1 MVPVKEVAVVTTDP
15 AYSEFVLAR
24 QGRLRRAAYLMCGDA
39 ALAQDLVQEA
49 LITLAQKW
57 ESVDHPDAFVR
68 RVIYRQRVSWWRRT
82 RRELTTEVLP
92 EHGVDDGAD
101 TRARDAE
108 IHEVLRGL
116 PPRQRAA
123 LVLRY
128 FEDLTEAQTA
138 EVMGV
143 AVGTVKSL
151 SHQAVARM
159 REELAARR
167 AAEHRDEHGPTG
179 PAQEKEGR
187 R

>member
-1 MVPVKEVAVVTTDP
+1 MVTTDP
-15 AYSEFVLAR
+15 GYSEFVRAR

-39 ALAQDLVQEA
+39 AQAEDLLQEA
-49 LITLAQKW
+49 LIALAEKW
-57 ESVDHPDAFVR
+57 ETVEHPDAFVR
-68 RVIYRQRVSWWRRT
+68 RVIYRQRVSWWRRS
-82 RRELTTEVLP
+82 RHELATGTLP
-92 EHGVDDGAD
+92 EGGVDDGSD
-101 TRARDAE
+101 VRARDAE
-108 IHEVLRGL
+108 VHDVLRTL

-159 REELAARR
+159 REELSA
-167 AAEHRDEHGPTG
+167 HRMVD
-179 PAQEKEGR
+179 QEEGR

>member
-1 MVPVKEVAVVTTDP
+1 MVTTDP

-24 QGRLRRAAYLMCGDA
+24 QGRLRRAAYLMCGDV
-39 ALAQDLVQEA
+39 AQAEDLLQEA
-49 LITLAQKW
+49 LVALAEKW
-57 ESVDHPDAFVR
+57 ETVEHPDAFVR
-68 RVIYRQRVSWWRRT
+68 RVIYRQRVSWWRRS
-82 RRELTTEVLP
+82 RHELVVDRLP
-92 EHGVDDGAD
+92 EAGVDDGAER
-101 TRARDAE
+101 RARDAE
-108 IHEVLRGL
+108 VHDVLRTL

-143 AVGTVKSL
+143 ATGTVKSL

-159 REELAARR
+159 RAELTARR
-167 AAEHRDEHGPTG
+167 AAE
-179 PAQEKEGR
+179 AQEPVPAPLPQQEGR

>member
-1 MVPVKEVAVVTTDP
+1 MVTTDP
-15 AYSEFVLAR
+15 AYSEFVVAR
-24 QGRLRRAAYLMCGDA
+24 QGRLRRAAYLMCGDVEQA
-39 ALAQDLVQEA
+39 EDLLQEA
-49 LITLAQKW
+49 LVALAERW
-57 ESVDHPDAFVR
+57 ESVEHPDAFVR

-82 RRELTTEVLP
+82 RREVVVGQLP
-92 EHGVDDGAD
+92 ESGVDDGAD
-101 TRARDAE
+101 RRARDAE
-108 IHEVLRGL
+108 VHEVLRAL

-143 AVGTVKSL
+143 ATGTVKSL

-159 REELAARR
+159 RAELTARR
-167 AAEHRDEHGPTG
+167 SAEAGDPAPGPL
-179 PAQEKEGR
+179 AQKEGR

>member
-1 MVPVKEVAVVTTDP
+1 MVTTDP
-15 AYSEFVLAR
+15 AYSEYVLAR
-24 QGRLRRAAYLMCGDA
+24 QDRLRRAAYLMCGD
-39 ALAQDLVQEA
+39 LEQAQDLLQEA
-49 LITLAQKW
+49 LIVLAERW
-57 ESVDHPDAFVR
+57 ESVEHPDAFVR
-68 RVIYRQRVSWWRRT
+68 RVIYRRRISWWRRRHGEVVT
-82 RRELTTEVLP
+82 DVLP
-92 EHGVDDGAD
+92 DPGVGDGSAE
-101 TRARDAE
+101 RARDAE
-108 IHEVLRGL
+108 VHDVLRLL

-159 REELAARR
+159 RAELTAR
-167 AAEHRDEHGPTG
+167 AAVG
-179 PAQEKEGR
+179 QESEGR